1 MEGRKLTLVPYK
13 RWMEYHRW
21 QEQRTPQ
28 LPPNPH
34 LTEMSQLQHELQS
47 LMDRSDLSETEK
59 SQRYGQLL
67 QRLQLFHQKALDESA
82 VPTLKDLKALMK
94 SPSLPLPSPPLPSG
108 VKTEAT
114 PRIPEEEE
122 VREVFQTPSAA
133 PLPSKI
139 ATSLLTPSPTPQ
151 REELK
156 AWVKKMMTTP
166 PSTEVKKKE
175 RKPEVTKE
183 KKTKV
188 IPLPPP
194 PPPTPLPKLSST
206 PVAHRTRKAVSKSPS
221 RSIAKSISEDWI
233 TY

>member
-47 LMDRSDLSETEK
+47 LMNRSDLSETEK

-67 QRLQLFHQKALDESA
+67 QRLQLFHQKALDETA
-82 VPTLKDLKALMK
+82 VPSLKDLKALMK
-94 SPSLPLPSPPLPSG
+94 SPSPPPPPPLTSV

-114 PRIPEEEE
+114 PRIPEEEK

-133 PLPSKI
+133 SLPSKI

-151 REELK
+151 REEFK
-156 AWVKKMMTTP
+156 AWVKKRMSTP
-166 PSTEVKKKE
+166 SSTEVKKKE
-175 RKPEVTKE
+175 GKPEVKKD
-183 KKTKV
+183 KKTKE
-188 IPLPPP
+188 IPL
-194 PPPTPLPKLSST
+194 PPPTPLPKLPSTST
-206 PVAHRTRKAVSKSPS
+206 PVAHRTRKAVSKPPS
-221 RSIAKSISEDWI
+221 RSIANSVSEDWI

>member
-1 MEGRKLTLVPYK
+1 
-13 RWMEYHRW
+13 MEYHRW
-21 QEQRTPQ
+21 QEQHTPH

-47 LMDRSDLSETEK
+47 LMDRNDLSETEK

-67 QRLQLFHQKALDESA
+67 QRLKLFHQKALDETA
-82 VPTLKDLKALMK
+82 QPTLKDFKALMR
-94 SPSLPLPSPPLPSG
+94 SSSPPSAV

-114 PRIPEEEE
+114 PQMSEEEE
-122 VREVFQTPSAA
+122 AREVFQTPSAA
-133 PLPSKI
+133 PIPSKI
-139 ATSLLTPSPTPQ
+139 AASLLTPSPTPQ

-156 AWVKKMMTTP
+156 AWVKKMMSTP

-175 RKPEVTKE
+175 GKPEVKKE
-183 KKTKV
+183 KKTKA

-194 PPPTPLPKLSST
+194 PLPSTST
-206 PVAHRTRKAVSKSPS
+206 PVAHRTRKTVSKPPPS
-221 RSIAKSISEDWI
+221 SIQSKIRDEWL

>member
-67 QRLQLFHQKALDESA
+67 QRLQLFHQKALDETA
-82 VPTLKDLKALMK
+82 VPSLKDLKALMK
-94 SPSLPLPSPPLPSG
+94 SPSPLSSA
-108 VKTEAT
+108 VKAEAT
-114 PRIPEEEE
+114 PHIPEEEEE

-156 AWVKKMMTTP
+156 AWVKKMMSTP
-166 PSTEVKKKE
+166 SSTEVKKKE
-175 RKPEVTKE
+175 GKPEVKKD
-183 KKTKV
+183 KKTKE
-188 IPLPPP
+188 IPLPPL
-194 PPPTPLPKLSST
+194 PPPTPLAKLPSTST
-206 PVAHRTRKAVSKSPS
+206 PVAHRTRKAVSKPPS